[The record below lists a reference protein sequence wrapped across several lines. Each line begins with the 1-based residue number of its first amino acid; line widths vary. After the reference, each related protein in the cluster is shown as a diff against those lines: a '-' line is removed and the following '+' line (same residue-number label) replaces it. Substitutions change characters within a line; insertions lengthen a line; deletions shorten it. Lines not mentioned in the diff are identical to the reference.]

1 VSSRRTEFGV
11 RLVIILALGV
21 GLPAAALAD
30 CLSSCPTRK
39 GAFGSPEVDRACALK
54 CLQEDDAAPPP
65 KAQPAA
71 KPKPRAAEWPA
82 DWQQQIRRMIGKVP
96 DPAFRDWAAAN
107 VELVRR
113 DLGEGSWTLGVVP
126 GKLIVYKSFWD
137 PQLDE
142 DDRQNVLVFE
152 LAKLLWFARVN
163 AGPREVKTAREREFE
178 AIYWRHPA
186 AIEATRLAAWGEG
199 ERRSL
204 GYLTDRDMQSWF
216 SYALRA
222 VIYRL
227 APPPGPASVRADW
240 QAALAEVRAFYAA
253 LLRQ

>member
-11 RLVIILALGV
+11 RLVIILALGAA
-21 GLPAAALAD
+21 LPAAALAD

-71 KPKPRAAEWPA
+71 KPKPRAPKTWEE
-82 DWQQQIRRMIGKVP
+82 Q
-96 DPAFRDWAAAN
+96 
-107 VELVRR
+107 RR
-113 DLGEGSWTLGVVP
+113 DLQAMIEAIPDARFRAWVNANVQIVHGDVGAGPFVLGVTP
-126 GKLIVYKSFWD
+126 GKLTVYDSFWD
-137 PQLDE
+137 KDFTAQ
-142 DDRQNVLVFE
+142 DRQNVLLFE

-163 AGPREVKTAREREFE
+163 PGPREVKTAREREFE
-178 AIYWRHPA
+178 DKVYWPHQA
-186 AIEATRLAAWGEG
+186 TIEAMRFEWRGQD
-199 ERRSL
+199 L
-204 GYLTDRDMQSWF
+204 GFLTDRDMQSWF

-222 VIYRL
+222 LIYKM
-227 APPPGPASVRADW
+227 PPPASPPQVRADW
-240 QAALAEVRAFYAA
+240 PAALAEVRAFYAA